1 MSHTE
6 GSVNENG
13 ISTVLMVGLYSKCD
27 SWFMLARD
35 ATSIPLQLPYL
46 FQELDDASGS
56 VLPIHG
62 TVLT

>member
-1 MSHTE
+1 MS
-6 GSVNENG
+6 G
-13 ISTVLMVGLYSKCD
+13 IPTVLMVDLYSKCD

-46 FQELDDASGS
+46 FQELDDSSGS